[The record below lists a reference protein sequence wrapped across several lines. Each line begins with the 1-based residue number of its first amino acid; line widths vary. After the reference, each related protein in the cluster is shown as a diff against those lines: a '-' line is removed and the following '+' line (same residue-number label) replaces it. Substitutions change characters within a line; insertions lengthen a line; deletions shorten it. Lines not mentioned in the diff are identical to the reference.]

1 MGAVFNLSFLEI
13 NDFFDFVSFL
23 NLKKIKTYAATLNKN
38 SKTAEDLKKE
48 RGVLILGNEANGL
61 PSSIVKN
68 SYKEVKIKISS
79 SFESLNVLVAG
90 SILMYEMSKN
100 NENLS

>member
-1 MGAVFNLSFLEI
+1 MGAVFGLSFLEI

-61 PSSIVKN
+61 PSSIIKN
-68 SYKEVKIKISS
+68 SYK
-79 SFESLNVLVAG
+79 NVLVAG
-90 SILMYEMSKN
+90 SFLMYEMSKN
-100 NENLS
+100 NNLIKFKIPI